1 MSSSSPMITVAVLV
15 TFVIVPGTKGAMRCS
30 R

>member
-1 MSSSSPMITVAVLV
+1 MSSSSPMITVAVLA
-15 TFVIVPGTKGAMRCS
+15 TLVIVPGTKAMMRCS